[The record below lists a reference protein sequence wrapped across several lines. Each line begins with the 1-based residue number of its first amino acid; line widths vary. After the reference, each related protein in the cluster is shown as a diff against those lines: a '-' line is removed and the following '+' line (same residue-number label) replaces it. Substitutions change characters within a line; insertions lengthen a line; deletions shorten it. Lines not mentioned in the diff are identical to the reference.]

1 MTSIHESES
10 EADAASHLLRGFDA
24 VSLSCREAASL
35 LVGVVERAGS
45 PWSFVPADSL
55 AGQDLAPVGSR
66 SWPLTLPG
74 GAVLGFVLRE
84 PGRSPHDEIVTVLL
98 SMVTSLAAAERAL
111 ADAASR
117 AAAAE
122 RQARIDPMTGLMN
135 RRAWEDAIAAE
146 SARMRRHEI
155 VAAVVVVDIDGL
167 KETNDTAGHL
177 TGDLLIR
184 RAAAAIR
191 GAVRDEDV
199 VARTGGD
206 EFAVLAV
213 EADAPVPD
221 SVLRRIRAGLA
232 EVGVA
237 ASAGAAAAF
246 GTEGSLEEAVKRAD
260 AAMYADKRRHRLTPR
275 SEPRPP
281 GS

>member
-1 MTSIHESES
+1 MTYTDESEVH
-10 EADAASHLLRGFDA
+10 AASHLLRGFEA
-24 VSLSCREAASL
+24 VSLSCREAATV
-35 LVGVVERAGS
+35 LVGAVQQAGA
-45 PWSFVPADSL
+45 PWVFVPADAL
-55 AGQDLAPVGSR
+55 AGQDLLPAGSR

-74 GAVLGFVLRE
+74 GEVMGFVLRE
-84 PGRSPHDEIVTVLL
+84 PGPSPHDELITVLL
-98 SMVTSLAAAERAL
+98 SMVTSLAAAEQAL
-111 ADAASR
+111 ADAATR
-117 AAAAE
+117 AAVAE

-146 SARMRRHEI
+146 TARMRRHEI
-155 VAAVVVVDIDGL
+155 AATVVVVDIDGL
-167 KETNDTAGHL
+167 KATNDTAGHL

-191 GAVRDEDV
+191 GAVREEDI

-221 SVLRRIRAGLA
+221 SVLGRIRAALA
-232 EVGVA
+232 EVDVA
-237 ASAGAAAAF
+237 ASAGAAVAL
-246 GTEGSLEEAVKRAD
+246 GTDDSLEEAVKRAD
-260 AAMYADKRRHRLTPR
+260 EAMYAEKREHRLTR
-275 SEPRPP
+275 HSEPRPP

>member
-1 MTSIHESES
+1 MTYTEEPGTGSP
-10 EADAASHLLRGFDA
+10 AGLLRGFEA
-24 VSLSCREAASL
+24 VSLSCRDAATV
-35 LVGVVERAGS
+35 LVSALERAGA
-45 PWSFVPADSL
+45 PWSFVPADAL
-55 AGQDLAPVGSR
+55 AGHDLLPEGSR
-66 SWPLTLPG
+66 RWPLVLPG
-74 GAVLGFVLRE
+74 AEVLGFVLRE
-84 PGRSPHDEIVTVLL
+84 PGRSAHDELITVLL
-98 SMVTSLAAAERAL
+98 SMVSSLAAAEQAL

-117 AAAAE
+117 AAVAE
-122 RQARIDPMTGLMN
+122 RQARIDPMTGLLN

-146 SARMRRHEI
+146 AARMRRHET

-167 KETNDTAGHL
+167 KETNDVAGHL

-213 EADAPVPD
+213 EADAPLPD
-221 SVLRRIRAGLA
+221 SVLGRIRATLA
-232 EVGVA
+232 EVAVA
-237 ASAGAAAAF
+237 ASAGASVAR
-246 GTEGSLEEAVKRAD
+246 GPDGSLEEAVKRAD
-260 AAMYADKRRHRLTPR
+260 AAMYLEKRAHRLTR
-275 SEPRPP
+275 RREHQPP

>member
-1 MTSIHESES
+1 MTYTDEP
-10 EADAASHLLRGFDA
+10 EAQAAADVLRGFEA
-24 VSLSCREAASL
+24 VTLSSREAATEL
-35 LVGVVERAGS
+35 QDAVEHAGA
-45 PWSFVPADSL
+45 PWQFVPAGAL
-55 AGQDLAPVGSR
+55 AGHDLLPEGSR

-74 GAVLGFVLRE
+74 GEVLGFVLRQ
-84 PGRSPHDEIVTVLL
+84 PGRSAHDELVTVLL
-98 SMVTSLAAAERAL
+98 SMVTSLAAAEQAL
-111 ADAASR
+111 ADAVHR
-117 AAAAE
+117 AAVAE

-135 RRAWEDAIAAE
+135 RRAWEDAIVAE
-146 SARMRRHEI
+146 TARMRRHEI

-184 RAAAAIR
+184 RAAGAIR

-221 SVLRRIRAGLA
+221 SVLARIRAALT

-237 ASAGAAAAF
+237 ASAGAAVATGAQD
-246 GTEGSLEEAVKRAD
+246 SLEDAVKRAD
-260 AAMYADKRRHRLTPR
+260 EAMYAEKRAHRVTRR
-275 SEPRPP
+275 SERRPP